1 MKTKLIVVGVSLAML
16 LLFTGCPKRAGV
28 DDLRGFAARAA
39 RLGLWNEARLRWE
52 QALELSPGDPG
63 LLNNIAV
70 ASEALGDYERARELY
85 QRAAEAAP
93 GAEEIRENLLDFGKT
108 HRDAFNDKETGADEP
123 ATGDGGDTDD
133 DASE

>member
-1 MKTKLIVVGVSLAML
+1 MKTKFIAIGVLLVVI
-16 LLFTGCPKRAGV
+16 LLFTGCPKRAGE
-28 DDLRGFAARAA
+28 DDLRGFAARSA

-52 QALELSPGDPG
+52 QALEISPGDPG

-93 GAEEIRENLLDFGKT
+93 GSEDIRENLLDFGKT
-108 HRDAFNDKETGADEP
+108 HRDAFNDKETGTDEP
-123 ATGDGGDTDD
+123 ATWDGGDTNDD
-133 DASE
+133 TSE